1 MSRIFKAEDV
11 VRVAEAVKIPDCVIR
26 VLPEKVLP
34 EKVSSENIS
43 QMESAEPSV
52 PSEEISQSISKN
64 ESDTSDGS
72 VVENAETISAEEER
86 DRIFIER
93 EAILK
98 QAELEAKKILE
109 DARSEGDVIKKRAQS
124 DADNIT
130 EAARKKGYNE
140 GILEKIKEIEE
151 CVGQI
156 DSLFKELRSEQDKY
170 FDQCADELKF
180 LSLEIAEK
188 LISQKLE
195 EDSMLIL
202 PMVKSAVKSLRD
214 VNWIKVE
221 VSDKLKNITSELE
234 KALKEVKPAA
244 TIEIESRRS
253 APIGTCVVHTTE
265 GVVVASVLTQIEN
278 IHKYFS
284 EYKDSEGDE

>member
-11 VRVAEAVKIPDCVIR
+11 VRMAEAVKIPDCVIR
-26 VLPEKVLP
+26 VLPDKVTQPVLD
-34 EKVSSENIS
+34 EIFDSTEETSEIISSD
-43 QMESAEPSV
+43 EPDSLDEASV
-52 PSEEISQSISKN
+52 IN
-64 ESDTSDGS
+64 ED
-72 VVENAETISAEEER
+72 TISVEEQR

-93 EAILK
+93 EAIIK
-98 QAELEAKKILE
+98 QAELEAEKILE
-109 DARSEGDVIKKRAQS
+109 KAREEGNQIKNKAQS
-124 DADNIT
+124 DADEIT
-130 EAARKKGYNE
+130 KEARKKGYNE

-151 CVGQI
+151 CIGQI
-156 DSLFKELRSEQDKY
+156 DSLFKEIKSEQDSY
-170 FDQCADELKF
+170 FDECADELKF

-221 VSDKLKNITSELE
+221 VSDRLKNITSELE

-244 TIEIESRRS
+244 TIEVESRRS
-253 APIGTCVVHTTE
+253 APIGTCVVHTAE